1 MILYDLSNEYDDQIL
16 KLTAVSN
23 LTHRKLFHILALFLY
38 TPMHTEVMK
47 DQRVWEL
54 LILSQNLV
62 TVLFI
67 YIEIARYS
75 NQENWLG
82 MTLNSAFLRFADQ
95 REVSGRRLMLTH
107 IYLLI
112 GLGISTNLTYIL
124 LDGGFPDGEMAT
136 FAYSGVV
143 FLGVADTVAALA
155 GKELGQ
161 HFWRLN
167 AHNKSQEGTSWA
179 ILVSSIIYY
188 AFCLR
193 VHQYMC
199 SLFAVIFFSTMIACI
214 VEGWTAQYDNLVCPI
229 VYFIFLHQFYDYFI
243 NAF

>member
-1 MILYDLSNEYDDQIL
+1 
-16 KLTAVSN
+16 
-23 LTHRKLFHILALFLY
+23 
-38 TPMHTEVMK
+38 MHTQVMK
-47 DQRVWEL
+47 DRRIWEL
-54 LILSQNLV
+54 LVLSQNLV

-82 MTLNSAFLRFADQ
+82 KVLNSAFLRFADK
-95 REVSGRRLMLTH
+95 REVTGKRLMLTH
-107 IYLLI
+107 LYLLI

-136 FAYSGVV
+136 FAYSGVA
-143 FLGVADTVAALA
+143 FLGIADSTAAIV

-167 AHNKSQEGTSWA
+167 AHNKSQEGTTYA
-179 ILVSSIIYY
+179 ILFSCIIYY

-199 SLFAVIFFSTMIACI
+199 SLFAIIFFATMITCI
-214 VEGWTAQYDNLVCPI
+214 IEGWTAQYDNLVCPI
-229 VYFIFLHQFYDYFI
+229 VYFICLHQIYDYFI
-243 NAF
+243 HVF